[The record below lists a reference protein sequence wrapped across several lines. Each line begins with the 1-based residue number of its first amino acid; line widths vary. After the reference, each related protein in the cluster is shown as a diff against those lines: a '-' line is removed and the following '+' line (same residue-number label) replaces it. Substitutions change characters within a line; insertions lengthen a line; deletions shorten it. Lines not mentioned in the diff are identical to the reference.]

1 MIIYKFIKYL
11 ILSIRYNSLLNKIY
25 REERLLEGLSKLFGS
40 EVKQDWIG
48 RIYVVINPHIK
59 DGKWNPE
66 STVQELGNDNISKI
80 VVTNM
85 IMGTLNTVRQFI
97 KTNNLFDL
105 LTYDIQK
112 ISDNDDYLLI
122 MEPITYPDLKNYAK
136 KFLIVCGIILLLSV
150 LFMILI

>member
-122 MEPITYPDLKNYAK
+122 MEPITYPDLKNYTK
-136 KFLIVCGIILLLSV
+136 KFLIVYGIILLLSV

>member
-136 KFLIVCGIILLLSV
+136 KFLIVYGIILLLSV

>member
-11 ILSIRYNSLLNKIY
+11 ILSIRYNRLLNKIY
-25 REERLLEGLSKLFGS
+25 QEERLLEGLSKLFGS

-66 STVQELGNDNISKI
+66 SVIQELGNDNISKI

-105 LTYDIQK
+105 LTYDIRK

-122 MEPITYPDLKNYAK
+122 MEPITYPDLKNYTK
-136 KFLIVCGIILLLSV
+136 KFLIVYGTILLLSV